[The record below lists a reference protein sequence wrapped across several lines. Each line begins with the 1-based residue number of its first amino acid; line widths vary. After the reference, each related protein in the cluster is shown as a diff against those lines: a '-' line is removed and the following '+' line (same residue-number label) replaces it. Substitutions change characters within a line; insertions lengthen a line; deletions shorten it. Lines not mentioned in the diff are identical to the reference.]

1 MKKCRNELKLF
12 LLNIELFFIQMKQ
25 SEKTKVLNC
34 HRQNLWIAPEGY
46 FPVDC
51 EVEEFGICLETKID

>member
-1 MKKCRNELKLF
+1 
-12 LLNIELFFIQMKQ
+12 MKQ